1 MNMLSPFDDEVAQSM
16 STRLDIHQPL
26 HMTPL
31 VTNGGGGA
39 APTPTNAAP
48 LYLGN
53 LATVNVSASDE
64 PETQQNVYKKNNT
77 DSFLLVIGIG
87 ILLLLAMRR

>member
-1 MNMLSPFDDEVAQSM
+1 MLSPFDDDISQSM

-39 APTPTNAAP
+39 APTPTNATP

-53 LATVNVSASDE
+53 LATVNIRASDE
-64 PETQQNVYKKNNT
+64 PETQQSGVNKNHSN
-77 DSFLLVIGIG
+77 SVWLLLGISV
-87 ILLLLAMRR
+87 LVLLAMKK